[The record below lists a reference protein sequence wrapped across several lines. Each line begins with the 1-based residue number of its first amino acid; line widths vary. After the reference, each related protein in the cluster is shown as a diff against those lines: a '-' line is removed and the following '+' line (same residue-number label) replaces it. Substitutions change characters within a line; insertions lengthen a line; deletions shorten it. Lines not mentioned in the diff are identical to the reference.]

1 MTATPFSRAD
11 AERRL
16 GPAAVAAVRAL
27 VDAAPPLRG
36 ETRMQLQAVF
46 ASAPKPVPVPREQ
59 LAA

>member
-1 MTATPFSRAD
+1 MTAFDRAA

-27 VDAAPPLRG
+27 VDAAPPLSG
-36 ETRMQLQAVF
+36 ETRMQIQAVF
-46 ASAPKPVPVPREQ
+46 ASAPKQAAAAQP